1 MKTAIRILAI
11 ATSLLPISA
20 FAAKPK
26 HATPKVTAYECT
38 VCHMKLTPAQAKKN
52 HYKDPMDGGKLVP
65 VSRAG
70 APSLRVP
77 TAKKPMH
84 PSPSM
89 GGMKM

>member
-65 VSRAG
+65 VA
-70 APSLRVP
+70 P
-77 TAKKPMH
+77 TAK
-84 PSPSM
+84 
-89 GGMKM
+89 